1 MKKILSLCLVT
12 FLILGMLLTFAAC
25 TPLTIPDGSDTS
37 TDVGGGSTNTDTGN
51 GGSGTEN
58 GGGGTESG
66 GGGSDT
72 NDTNSDT
79 GSGENQD
86 LCKFG
91 HTDEDGN
98 DYRIH
103 ASNGDEALAR
113 KLRELPAGTELELLL
128 HPEEDYVL
136 GIYEDGTPILGWQA
150 AQQEIEDED
159 LGFSWL
165 GIAMWVLGIVMFAT
179 EKFSKKKK

>member
-1 MKKILSLCLVT
+1 MKRTTRCIAWLLAVCILAGGCT
-12 FLILGMLLTFAAC
+12 AAPP
-25 TPLTIPDGSDTS
+25 TKLPETTASEPEVHWESGYIS
-37 TDVGGGSTNTDTGN
+37 TMEQEAAYGDAEGN
-51 GGSGTEN
+51 G
-58 GGGGTESG
+58 
-66 GGGSDT
+66 
-72 NDTNSDT
+72 
-79 GSGENQD
+79 
-86 LCKFG
+86 
-91 HTDEDGN
+91 
-98 DYRIH
+98 YRIH

>member
-1 MKKILSLCLVT
+1 MSRYIDGKNIPNWVGLVLCLLIGFVFVCIGTGIEQVEREELTAVT
-12 FLILGMLLTFAAC
+12 IRLDRCVVVAGDFDRISLR
-25 TPLTIPDGSDTS
+25 
-37 TDVGGGSTNTDTGN
+37 
-51 GGSGTEN
+51 
-58 GGGGTESG
+58 
-66 GGGSDT
+66 
-72 NDTNSDT
+72 
-79 GSGENQD
+79 
-86 LCKFG
+86 
-91 HTDEDGN
+91 DEDGN

-113 KLRELPAGTELELLL
+113 KLRELPAGTELELLI